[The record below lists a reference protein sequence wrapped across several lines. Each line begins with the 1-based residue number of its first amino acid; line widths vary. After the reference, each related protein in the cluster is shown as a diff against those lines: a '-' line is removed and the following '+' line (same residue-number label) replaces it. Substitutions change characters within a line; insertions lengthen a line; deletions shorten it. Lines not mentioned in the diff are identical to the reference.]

1 MSDFVNNLVIGL
13 VVLAALG
20 LWAAFIYITA
30 VPDHAGPGTRVWHLR
45 DIWRRITWKAL
56 KR

>member
-1 MSDFVNNLVIGL
+1 MSGIVSNLVIGL

-30 VPDHAGPGTRVWHLR
+30 VPDRAGPGTRVWRLR
-45 DIWRRITWKAL
+45 DPWRWLTWKTL
-56 KR
+56 RR